1 MRLIVDVEKVAGGFT
16 IGAWKKEDDSANNE
30 SAVAST
36 ARQAGIRAGELCRK
50 LIEAEFIAVR
60 NP

>member
-1 MRLIVDVEKVAGGFT
+1 MRLIVDVEKVDGGFT
-16 IGAWKKEDDSANNE
+16 IGAWKEGDPANDE

-36 ARQAGIRAGELCRK
+36 ARQAGIRAGELCRQ
-50 LIEAEFIAVR
+50 LIEAEVLAVR